1 MSRELNNLL
10 DLAEQSYIRMEAEL
24 LITACV
30 HDGDLA
36 PFNDLLQE
44 LVMAGPTS
52 LFVLR
57 DMYQIIRTLKSQLG
71 QEGQVVRQ
79 DLKQALLDF
88 GIRLP
93 DELIMRDPGSWW
105 RNQELTRE
113 VQAAAKGM
121 DQSSAV
127 LVNEICVDAANKVSK
142 LARRLVLVNELERA
156 VQDWISG
163 LIYEHAHDYDALY
176 FRERGL
182 PEQ

>member
-10 DLAEQSYIRMEAEL
+10 HLAEQSFIRMEAEL

-36 PFNDLLQE
+36 PFNNLLQE
-44 LVMAGPTS
+44 LVMAGPIS

-57 DMYQIIRTLKSQLG
+57 DMVQVIRALKSQFN
-71 QEGQVVRQ
+71 QEGQVIRQ

-93 DELIMRDPGSWW
+93 DELIMRDPEAWW
-105 RNQELTRE
+105 RNHELARQ
-113 VQAAAKGM
+113 VQAAATSLE
-121 DQSSAV
+121 QNSVA
-127 LVNEICVDAANKVSK
+127 LVNEICVDAGNKVSK
-142 LARRLVLVNELERA
+142 LARRLVLVTELEHA

-163 LIYEHAHDYDALY
+163 LIYEHAHDYYAS
-176 FRERGL
+176 FFHERSL
-182 PEQ
+182 PEH